1 MKARPLAVSDV
12 VVEQH
17 ADEAEI
23 GWPLEASQPQSDDHD
38 LSELER
44 YDSSFQGSSGDSGRD
59 DDPEEAAKLFDEL
72 ASLGFASPQTRNADS
87 GSSHDSSDQ
96 LSDAEE
102 EPTEEPIMESS
113 VAEST
118 MITLSSS
125 LQPEDAASDY
135 GDADTSESDTDE

>member
-1 MKARPLAVSDV
+1 M
-12 VVEQH
+12 
-17 ADEAEI
+17 I
-23 GWPLEASQPQSDDHD
+23 Y

-44 YDSSFQGSSGDSGRD
+44 YDSSFQSSYGDSGRD
-59 DDPEEAAKLFDEL
+59 GDPEEAAKLFDEL

-96 LSDAEE
+96 LSDTEEE

>member
-1 MKARPLAVSDV
+1 M
-12 VVEQH
+12 
-17 ADEAEI
+17 
-23 GWPLEASQPQSDDHD
+23 EASQPQSDDHD

-44 YDSSFQGSSGDSGRD
+44 YDSSFQSSSGDSGRD

-102 EPTEEPIMESS
+102 EEPTEEPIMESS